1 MKKIIVFF
9 TPLSIA
15 VIVAFIFTAATCKKT
30 SANTCVETPSKAD
43 CMCYEIY
50 KPVCGCNGKTYGNDC
65 VARCQNITDFKE
77 GECPK

>member
-15 VIVAFIFTAATCKKT
+15 ALLTAATCHKT
-30 SANTCVETPSKAD
+30 TTLNNCLEKAMKTD
-43 CMCYEIY
+43 CICYEIY
-50 KPVCGCNGKTYGNDC
+50 KPVCGCNGKTYPNDC
-65 VARCQNITDFKE
+65 VARCQNITDFKA

>member
-1 MKKIIVFF
+1 MKKIIAFF

-15 VIVAFIFTAATCKKT
+15 LILTAATCKKT
-30 SANTCVETPSKAD
+30 TATSDCVETAAKAD

-50 KPVCGCNGKTYGNDC
+50 KPVCGCNGKTYSNDC
-65 VARCQNITDFKE
+65 VARCQNITEFKE